1 MHVPGAAEAGVKHH
15 QVTGAKAHRLPAIG
29 GDGDIALQ
37 QQAGLLLFVGPGE
50 SADLTAPGRP
60 ARHTQ
65 ALQIFRVGV
74 GRNRDAGGHGG
85 LHANRGALSAGGGHG
100 NRR

>member
-1 MHVPGAAEAGVKHH
+1 MHLPGAAEAGVKHH
-15 QVTGAKAHRLPAIG
+15 KVTGAKAHRLAAIG

-37 QQAGLLLFVGPGE
+37 QQAGLLLVVGPGE
-50 SADLTAPGRP
+50 GADPTAPGRP

-85 LHANRGALSAGGGHG
+85 LHANRGALWAGGHG